1 MTPEMILVLSAVGA
15 GILLSIILSA
25 FFSGSEMAFSSCN
38 KVRLENE
45 SKEGKK
51 GAKRALK
58 RAENYDDTL
67 STILIGNNLVNI
79 AASSLTTVFIILA
92 FGNDSLN

>member
-1 MTPEMILVLSAVGA
+1 MTPDVIALILVGA
-15 GILLSIILSA
+15 GILLSVILSA

-51 GAKRALK
+51 GAKTALK
-58 RAENYDDTL
+58 RAENY
-67 STILIGNNLVNI
+67 
-79 AASSLTTVFIILA
+79 
-92 FGNDSLN
+92 